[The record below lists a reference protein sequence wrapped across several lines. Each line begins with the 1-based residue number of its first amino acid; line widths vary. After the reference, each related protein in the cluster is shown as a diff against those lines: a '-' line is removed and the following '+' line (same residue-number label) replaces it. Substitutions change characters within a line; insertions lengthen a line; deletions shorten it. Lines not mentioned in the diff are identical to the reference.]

1 MANFSISGNIVD
13 VLHKTIFPGTVF
25 INNGRIQAIAYGEAQ
40 PNAQKNGH
48 SEDQYILPG
57 FIDAHVHI
65 ESSML
70 VPTEFARLA
79 TVHGTVAAV
88 SDPHEIANVLGLEGI
103 RFMLANA
110 AQTPFTIVFGAPS
123 CVPATRF
130 ETAGAELTAKEI
142 RELFEQDGISYL
154 SEVMNVPGVLNR
166 TTEVMEKIRIA
177 QELGYPVDGHAPGLC
192 GEAAR
197 HYADAKI
204 TTDHECCTLAEA
216 LDKLAVGMK
225 IIIREG
231 SAAKNFETL
240 HSLIDSHPDRC
251 MFCSDDKHPDDLVK
265 GHINE
270 LVRRAVA
277 LGHDVM
283 NVLQIACVNPV
294 SHYKMNVGL
303 LQVGDPADLIVV
315 KNLQDFTVV
324 STYCKG
330 ILAAKSGQAM
340 LPSVPVTPINHF
352 LAAQKQVADFRIPAN
367 GSTVRAIA
375 AVDGQLTTTEKHLPA
390 HIQNGEV
397 TSDIEHDVLKITVV
411 NRYKNTPPAVG
422 FIQNFG
428 LKRGAIASSVA
439 HDSHNIVAVGTT
451 DEELCAA
458 VNAVIE
464 AQGGLAVVDN
474 TTIQVLNLPV
484 AGLMSDADGY
494 MVAKQYAHMDSWA
507 KRLGSQLLAPFMTL
521 SFMALL
527 VIPDLKLSDRGLF
540 SGKDFQFVSLWIA

>member
-1 MANFSISGNIVD
+1 MASFSISGNIVD
-13 VLHKTIFPGTVF
+13 VLHKTIFPGTVL
-25 INNGRIQAIAYGEAQ
+25 INNGHIQAIAHE
-40 PNAQKNGH
+40 NGQDY
-48 SEDQYILPG
+48 DQYILPG

-65 ESSML
+65 ESSLL

-88 SDPHEIANVLGLEGI
+88 SDPHEIANVLGLAGI

-123 CVPATRF
+123 CVPATEF

-154 SEVMNVPGVLNR
+154 SEVMNFPGVLNR
-166 TTEVMEKIRIA
+166 TTEVMEKIRLA
-177 QELGYPVDGHAPGLC
+177 QKLGHPVDGHAPGLC

-197 HYADAKI
+197 NYANAKI

-216 LDKLAVGMK
+216 LDKLAFGMK

-231 SAAKNFETL
+231 SAAKNFDTL
-240 HSLIDSHPDRC
+240 HNLIDSYPDRC

-294 SHYKMNVGL
+294 WHYKMNVGL
-303 LQVGDPADLIVV
+303 LQVGDPADFIVV
-315 KNLQDFTVV
+315 KNLQDFTVL

-330 ILAAKSGQAM
+330 ILAAKAGQAI
-340 LPSVPVTPINHF
+340 LASVPVTPINQF
-352 LAAQKQVADFRIPAN
+352 FATEKQVADFRIPEN
-367 GSTVRAIA
+367 GSTVRVIT
-375 AVDGQLTTTEKHLPA
+375 AVDGQLITTEKHLPA
-390 HIQNGEV
+390 YIQNGEV
-397 TSDIEHDVLKITVV
+397 IADIEHDVLKITVV

-422 FIQNFG
+422 LIQNFG
-428 LKRGAIASSVA
+428 LKQGAIASSVA

-464 AQGGLAVVDN
+464 AKGGITVVEN
-474 TTIQVLNLPV
+474 STVQVLPLPV

-494 MVAKQYAHMDSWA
+494 IVAKQYAQMDAWA
-507 KRLGSQLLAPFMTL
+507 KHLGSQLLAPFMTL

-540 SGKDFQFVSLWIA
+540 SGKDFQFVSLWID

>member
-1 MANFSISGNIVD
+1 MANFSVSGNIVD
-13 VLHKTIFPGTVF
+13 VLHKTIFPGTVWL
-25 INNGRIQAIAYGEAQ
+25 NNGRIQAIKPE
-40 PNAQKNGH
+40 NGQYYH
-48 SEDQYILPG
+48 QYILPG
-57 FIDAHVHI
+57 FIDAHIHI
-65 ESSML
+65 ESSLL

-88 SDPHEIANVLGLEGI
+88 SDPHEIANVLGLTGI

-110 AQTPFTIVFGAPS
+110 VQTPFTIVFGAPS
-123 CVPATRF
+123 CVPATGF

-154 SEVMNVPGVLNR
+154 SEVMNVPAVLNR
-166 TTEVMEKIRIA
+166 TTEMMEKIRIA
-177 QELGYPVDGHAPGLC
+177 QELGHPVDGHAPGLC
-192 GEAAR
+192 GEAVR
-197 HYADAKI
+197 NYANAKI
-204 TTDHECCTLAEA
+204 STDHECCTLAEA
-216 LDKLAVGMK
+216 LDKLAAGMK
-225 IIIREG
+225 VIIREG
-231 SAAKNFETL
+231 SAAKNFDAL
-240 HSLIDSHPDRC
+240 HTLIDSHPDQC

-277 LGHDVM
+277 LGHDLM

-294 SHYKMNVGL
+294 WHYKMNVGL

-315 KNLQDFTVV
+315 KNLQDFTVL

-330 ILAAKSGQAM
+330 ILVAKAGQAM
-340 LPSVPVTPINHF
+340 LASVPVTPINRF
-352 LAAQKQVADFRIPAN
+352 LATPKQVADFRISEKGAN
-367 GSTVRAIA
+367 VRVITAH
-375 AVDGQLTTTEKHLPA
+375 DGLLITSEKHLPA
-390 HIQNGEV
+390 NIHQGEV
-397 TSDIEHDVLKITVV
+397 ISDLEYDVLKITVV
-411 NRYKNTPPAVG
+411 NRYQNVPPAVAL
-422 FIQNFG
+422 IQNFG

-451 DEELCAA
+451 DDELCAA
-458 VNAVIE
+458 VNAVIDTK
-464 AQGGLAVVDN
+464 GGIAVVEN
-474 TTIQVLNLPV
+474 TNIQVLNLPV

-494 MVAKQYAHMDSWA
+494 LVAKQYAQMDAWA

-540 SGKDFQFVSLWIA
+540 SGKDFHFVSLWIN